1 MNLKCSGLSEL
12 KCFSRIRLAAGEKG
26 LDHNITWVYICQVG
40 QISEWIHGGELV
52 FVSGMDGDYT
62 DDMLC
67 RMLQE
72 CVENA
77 AAGMVVLCSEEHISR
92 IPEKMLEIADRAG
105 MPLYEMPYDLKLVD
119 VTREIADTIIM
130 NQLREHSTA
139 GFFSELLFS
148 RNISSAAVRQ
158 MGIHCGADID
168 SPATVMIVSLIYNG
182 EDIYRRA
189 DYDNALN
196 ILCKNLS
203 AFLDAQ
209 KISSVSCVYM
219 DEIFIYVNCANNR
232 SASQLCEKI
241 RGICRLFTEKHPDYR
256 IRAGM
261 GRAGSSIEEVR
272 RSYAEARRSLAAA
285 EKNDEPF
292 CVVFFA
298 DLGIIRLLINAD
310 NMEELR
316 DYCLSV
322 LGPLAESDKNFGTD
336 YVRTLEVYLNCNCSL
351 VAAAEQLFIHRNT
364 MVYRIG
370 KIRELLNTD
379 FSDMNSKAE
388 CMNALHILR
397 HFDIDLG
404 ND

>member
-1 MNLKCSGLSEL
+1 MNLKCSGLPEL
-12 KCFSRIRLAAGEKG
+12 KCFSRIRLAAGENG
-26 LDHNITWVYICQVG
+26 LEHNITWVYICQG
-40 QISEWIHGGELV
+40 SQISEWIHGGELV
-52 FVSGMDGDYT
+52 FVSGMDGDYS
-62 DDMLC
+62 DDTLC
-67 RMLQE
+67 GMLQE
-72 CVENA
+72 CIENA
-77 AAGMVVLCSEEHISR
+77 AAGMVVLCSAEHISR

-105 MPLYEMPYDLKLVD
+105 MPLYEMPWDLKLVD

-158 MGIHCGADID
+158 MGMHCGADID

-182 EDIYRRA
+182 EDIYRRT

-196 ILCKNLS
+196 ILCKNLG
-203 AFLDAQ
+203 AFLDTQ
-209 KISSVSCVYM
+209 KINSVSCVYM

-241 RGICRLFTEKHPDYR
+241 RGICSLFIEKHPDYQ

-261 GRAGSSIEEVR
+261 GRAGNCIEEVR
-272 RSYAEARRSLAAA
+272 RSYAEARRSLSTA
-285 EKNDEPF
+285 EKNNEPV

-298 DLGIIRLLINAD
+298 ELGIIRLLINAD

-379 FSDMNSKAE
+379 FSDMNSKTE

-404 ND
+404 NE